1 MEKPVHIVI
10 NGRAQA
16 LAGPCSIADLLR
28 ERGLDPGRVA
38 IEHNTNVLLR
48 EQLATTQLQ
57 NGDTLEIVQ
66 FVGGG

>member
-1 MEKPVHIVI
+1 MGNRLQIVI
-10 NGRAQA
+10 NGQVQT
-16 LAGPCSIADLLR
+16 LAGPCSIADVLK

-48 EQLATTQLQ
+48 EQLATIQLQ
-57 NGDTLEIVQ
+57 AGDTLEIVQ